1 MTQSQINQQET
12 ETKPKMFL
20 PTITDYVKATI
31 GHVPGLI
38 KIDVINL
45 WDNRYRVNV
54 WAEVE
59 AIKKERGKGFYELP
73 EDIFKE
79 KRIVHSFFIVWAKE
93 GPIYSNPKLKDIV

>member
-1 MTQSQINQQET
+1 MNQSLDSVENK
-12 ETKPKMFL
+12 TKNKISL
-20 PTITDYVKATI
+20 PTIKDYVKATI
-31 GHVPGLI
+31 GNVPGLI

-59 AIKKERGKGFYELP
+59 ANKRERGKGFYEVP

-79 KRIVHSFFIVWAKE
+79 KRIVHSFFIVWSVD
-93 GPIYSNPKLKDIV
+93 GPLYSNPKLKEI